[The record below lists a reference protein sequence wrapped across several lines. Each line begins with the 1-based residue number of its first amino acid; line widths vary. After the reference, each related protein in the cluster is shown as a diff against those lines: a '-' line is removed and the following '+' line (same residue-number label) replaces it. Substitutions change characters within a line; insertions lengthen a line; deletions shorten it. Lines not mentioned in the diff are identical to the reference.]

1 MHTPVTAFYAAL
13 LAILFVGLS
22 MRVIR
27 LRGLARVAVGTG
39 GDPALE
45 RAIRVHANCAEYV
58 PIGLVLPLLVELSGY
73 TPWVV
78 HVNGAALLAGRTV
91 HAWGMSRTNEVIRF
105 RAIGM
110 VVTFAAL
117 ASCAALLLVGSFL
130 PPQG

>member
-1 MHTPVTAFYAAL
+1 MHTPITALYAAL
-13 LAILFVGLS
+13 LAILFVGLA

-27 LRGLARVAVGTG
+27 LRGLMRVAVGTG

-45 RAIRVHANCAEYV
+45 RAIRVHANCAEYA
-58 PIGLVLPLLVELSGY
+58 PIGLVLLLLVELSGY

-78 HVNGAALLAGRTV
+78 HANGLALLAGRTV
-91 HAWGMSRTNEVIRF
+91 HAWGMSRSNEVVRF

-110 VVTFAAL
+110 VATFAML

-130 PPQG
+130 PA

>member
-1 MHTPVTAFYAAL
+1 MHTPITAFYASL

-27 LRGLARVAVGTG
+27 LRGLVRVAVGAG

-45 RAIRVHANCAEYV
+45 RAIRVHANCAEYA
-58 PIGLVLPLLVELSGY
+58 PIGLVLLLLVELSGY

-78 HVNGAALLAGRTV
+78 HANGVALLAGRTI
-91 HAWGMSRTNEVIRF
+91 HAWGMSQTNEVIRL

-110 VVTFAAL
+110 VATFVTL

-130 PPQG
+130 PA

>member
-1 MHTPVTAFYAAL
+1 MHTPITAFYASL

-27 LRGLARVAVGTG
+27 LRGLVRVAVGAG

-45 RAIRVHANCAEYV
+45 RAIRVHANCAEYA
-58 PIGLVLPLLVELSGY
+58 PIGLLLLLLVELSGY

-78 HVNGAALLAGRTV
+78 HANGVALLAGRTI
-91 HAWGMSRTNEVIRF
+91 HAWGMSRTNEVIRL

-110 VVTFAAL
+110 VATFVTL

-130 PPQG
+130 PA